1 MKINSNA
8 AIKQSLV
15 YQPIPFFFLT
25 YFFTSTALLIATYIS
40 YQPSLEYLL
49 FPLIFIG
56 ISGPTIAAFI
66 MFAQSKDGRLWND
79 FLQRWRLDRINLRF
93 IPIILFLMPCV
104 VFIGITLSLL
114 FGFSSDQ
121 FSLSQSVPDQVLEG
135 KSFLSIF
142 LVILLSCTLEEIGW
156 RGYGVDSLNSKFNLW
171 VTSLIFA
178 TFWCLWHVPAFFI
191 HNGYFQQEVWNLGW
205 VYIVNYFAS
214 IFPLAILINW
224 AYIKNNRS
232 ILIAIFFHAWANLS
246 IGLFPI
252 QPFTKIII
260 MLILWVVAAL
270 VVIKDKELFFAPK
283 HKNA

>member
-1 MKINSNA
+1 MKFNTNFST
-8 AIKQSLV
+8 KPSLT
-15 YQPIPFFFLT
+15 YRPT
-25 YFFTSTALLIATYIS
+25 YFFLLTYLLTSTALLIASFIS

-49 FPLIFIG
+49 FPLIFAG

-66 MFAQSKDGRLWND
+66 MFVQSKDKGLWND
-79 FLQRWRLDRINLRF
+79 FLQRWRFDLIKLRF

-104 VFIGITLSLL
+104 VFIGISISLL
-114 FGFSSDQ
+114 FGFSSAQ
-121 FSLSQSVPDQVLEG
+121 FKLSQSVPDQVLAG
-135 KSFLSIF
+135 KNLVSIL

-156 RGYGVDSLNSKFNLW
+156 RGYGVDSLLSKFNLW
-171 VTSLIFA
+171 KTSLIFA
-178 TFWCLWHVPAFFI
+178 PFWCLWHVPAFFI

-205 VYIVNYFAS
+205 IYVINYFAS

-224 AYIKNNRS
+224 AYMKNNRS
-232 ILIAIFFHAWANLS
+232 ILIAIFFHAWANFT

-260 MLILWVVAAL
+260 MLLLWAAAAL

-283 HKNA
+283 HG